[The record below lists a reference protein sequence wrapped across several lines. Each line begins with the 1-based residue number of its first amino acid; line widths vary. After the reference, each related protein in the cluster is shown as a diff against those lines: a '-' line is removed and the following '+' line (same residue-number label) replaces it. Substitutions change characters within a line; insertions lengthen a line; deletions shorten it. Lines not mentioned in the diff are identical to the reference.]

1 MIGLSAFIRFLL
13 TGKFW
18 LLFSFANFAKASIE
32 IANFKQDLELLS
44 REVAGLRSEVENM
57 RRENAKL
64 QMSLDQISRKTRQ
77 GNDDSQNLVS
87 LMDGRLGDLRKR
99 IISNELVQKSFQD
112 DVDGKIQQLVLQMNE
127 SFDRISTT
135 SSATPK
141 VQDTFSTDYP
151 QKGFVHKVEKGET
164 VSSIAKKYKS
174 KISLIIN
181 ANQISD
187 PTKVFVGRELFVPQ

>member
-1 MIGLSAFIRFLL
+1 MMCLNAIISFLL

-18 LLFSFANFAKASIE
+18 LLFSFANFAKANIE

-99 IISNELVQKSFQD
+99 IISNELAQKSFQD

-127 SFDRISTT
+127 SFDRISTA
-135 SSATPK
+135 SSAAPK

-164 VSSIAKKYKS
+164 VSSIAKKYNS
-174 KISLIIN
+174 KISWIIN